1 MQYAAYQNCMMSS
14 CCWVMLCTT
23 RRVVYSSPCVD
34 TMVSLIK
41 ISQYHVS
48 RDMPVCPFCTK
59 FCIHPYSKS
68 HTKHQ
73 THCCPWHILP
83 WRTWIKEI
91 PRTQSLVISILS
103 CKPLQWHS
111 VSFAAICGLCE
122 KEKRCSFRVVRQSKV
137 WIHAFLMLILHTISN
152 TVYVICIYIPHT
164 SNIYTYVLV
173 SVYFWVWPPPSSS
186 GKWRFIG
193 IPKPKHVIILVVTV
207 PGRGPHIY
215 IHNDLIPSQPHLG
228 SFQLPNGRS
237 GLVRFRPSSKPRTNE
252 VNAASLACPFTA
264 VKLEEDDTRWYKT
277 NT

>member
-1 MQYAAYQNCMMSS
+1 MDDAYLTSTLFGTRKTFKITHPYCHRRIVRITKCNVCNVIPKLNTIYYLYIILVCMQYAYQNCMMSS

-34 TMVSLIK
+34 AMVSLIK

-68 HTKHQ
+68 HAKHQ

-137 WIHAFLMLILHTISN
+137 WIHAFLMLI
-152 TVYVICIYIPHT
+152 YILFQIL
-164 SNIYTYVLV
+164 SMSYAYTY
-173 SVYFWVWPPPSSS
+173 
-186 GKWRFIG
+186 
-193 IPKPKHVIILVVTV
+193 
-207 PGRGPHIY
+207 HIHLISIHTYLYLY
-215 IHNDLIPSQPHLG
+215 IFGCGLLPVAVANEDL
-228 SFQLPNGRS
+228 
-237 GLVRFRPSSKPRTNE
+237 
-252 VNAASLACPFTA
+252 
-264 VKLEEDDTRWYKT
+264 
-277 NT
+277 